1 MQERVLCILEMYR
14 AIIFGSMFRGLAMSM
29 LAGECRTADL
39 RMSGS
44 GLIDVSQLEGSV
56 NTELTGGGSIT
67 TSEGTITKT
76 EGFSVEGVKDTI
88 AE

>member
-1 MQERVLCILEMYR
+1 
-14 AIIFGSMFRGLAMSM
+14 MFRGLAMSM